1 MNRPTLGP
9 VFHGLSMPVRRRGT
23 NVFSLKKSMVWRVWG
38 ASALALGVLVA
49 GCSKQA
55 SEPAASTGAAT
66 DQPVQGGTLVYLEQ
80 QAHTN
85 LYPPAGGFYPNGGVL
100 NQITD
105 KLTYQDPKTLEIQP
119 WIAESWEVNP
129 TATEYTFKLKKGVT
143 FSDGTPLDAV
153 AVARNYDTYGLGNK
167 ELKLPVSEVIN
178 NYERSEVVDPL
189 TVKFYFKKPSPGF
202 LQGTSVIG
210 SGLVSLATLAR
221 PFEELG
227 DATKIIGS
235 GPFVVTAETL
245 GKELTLTARKDY
257 AWGPAKHAHQGRAR
271 LDEIKLIVTPEDSV
285 RIGALL
291 SGQAGFIRQV
301 QAYDEKRVL
310 DQKFAIYAPSTRGV
324 NNSVVFRP
332 DNALVA
338 DVKVRQA
345 LLHATNTKEIVQ
357 TLFSAN
363 YPQATSVIASTALG
377 YVNLSAKLG
386 YDEAKAKQLL
396 DDAGWKLNAN
406 GLREKDG
413 KELVLAAYESL
424 PQPQNKET
432 LQLVAQ
438 QWAKVGVKLNVLAGD
453 SGSRTVDSLDPEKTP
468 VAPGMVGRAD
478 PDVIKSNYYPT
489 NRNVLLQKG
498 GVSSKVKSFE
508 DTKLNGLLEA
518 IAAETDPA
526 KRLAF
531 TADVQNYL
539 IDQAYVIPVFEEPQ
553 AFAGAPSVKGVEFEA
568 VGRPSFYGTWVAA
581 KH

>member
-1 MNRPTLGP
+1 MFLAK
-9 VFHGLSMPVRRRGT
+9 
-23 NVFSLKKSMVWRVWG
+23 KKSVGWWAVG
-38 ASALALGVLVA
+38 VSAVALGVLVA
-49 GCSKQA
+49 GCSRQA
-55 SEPAASTGAAT
+55 SEPAASTSVVA

-85 LYPPAGGFYPNGGVL
+85 LYPPAGGFYPNGGIL

-105 KLTYQDPKTLEIQP
+105 KLTYQDPKTLQIQP
-119 WIAESWEVNP
+119 WIAESWTVND

-143 FSDGTPLDAV
+143 FSDGTPLDAA

-178 NYERSEVVDPL
+178 NYDKSEVVDPL

-257 AWGPAKHAHQGRAR
+257 AWGPAQHAHQGRAR

-332 DNALVA
+332 DNTLVA

-396 DDAGWKLNAN
+396 DDAGWKINAN

-498 GVSSKVKSFE
+498 GVSSKVKAFE
-508 DTKLNGLLEA
+508 DTQLNGLLDA
-518 IAAETDPA
+518 IAAETDAA
-526 KRLAF
+526 KRLAL

-553 AFAGAPSVKGVEFEA
+553 AFAGSPSVKGVGFEA
-568 VGRPSFYGTWVAA
+568 VGRPSFYGTWIAA
-581 KH
+581 RH

>member
-1 MNRPTLGP
+1 M
-9 VFHGLSMPVRRRGT
+9 
-23 NVFSLKKSMVWRVWG
+23 FSLKKSMGWRVWG
-38 ASALALGVLVA
+38 VSALALGVLVA

-80 QAHTN
+80 QAHSN
-85 LYPPAGGFYPNGGVL
+85 LYPPAGGFYPNGGIL

-498 GVSSKVKSFE
+498 GVSSKVKAFE

>member
-1 MNRPTLGP
+1 
-9 VFHGLSMPVRRRGT
+9 MPVRRRGA
-23 NVFSLKKSMVWRVWG
+23 NVFSLKKSMGWRVWG

-85 LYPPAGGFYPNGGVL
+85 LYPPAGGFYPNGGIL

-143 FSDGTPLDAV
+143 FSDGAPLDAA

-478 PDVIKSNYYPT
+478 PDVINSNYYPT

>member
-1 MNRPTLGP
+1 M
-9 VFHGLSMPVRRRGT
+9 
-23 NVFSLKKSMVWRVWG
+23 FSLKKSMGWRVWG

-85 LYPPAGGFYPNGGVL
+85 LYPPAGGFYPNGGIL

-498 GVSSKVKSFE
+498 GVSTKVKSFE
-508 DTKLNGLLEA
+508 DTRLNGLLEA

-526 KRLAF
+526 KRLAL

-553 AFAGAPSVKGVEFEA
+553 AFAGAPSVKGVGFEA